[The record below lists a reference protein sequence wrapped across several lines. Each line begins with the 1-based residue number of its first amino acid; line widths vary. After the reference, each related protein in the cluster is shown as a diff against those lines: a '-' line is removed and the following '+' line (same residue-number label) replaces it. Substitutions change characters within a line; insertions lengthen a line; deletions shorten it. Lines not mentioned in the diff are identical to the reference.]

1 MKLNPS
7 DVAGRANQLARR
19 RVLESQLS
27 YRGLTFT
34 EKGRV
39 LLDVDAIKEGRLCLR
54 QNEKQL
60 KLLPETL
67 LGIQSAW
74 REGDIPDSED
84 APWTISTFSTYDPE
98 KDDLRVYRTRRG
110 DSICL
115 ADSGAGT
122 RLVIT
127 AKQLDAIVEALVD
140 PWMKKVGEVSSPEQ
154 APRLDGPSLS

>member
-1 MKLNPS
+1 MKLQHSLPEEA
-7 DVAGRANQLARR
+7 DELARR
-19 RVLESQLS
+19 RALESGLP

-34 EKGRV
+34 EKGCV
-39 LLDVDAIKEGRLCLR
+39 LLDVDGIKEGRLCLR
-54 QNEKQL
+54 QNETQL

-84 APWTISTFSTYDPE
+84 APWTISTFSAYDPE

-122 RLVIT
+122 RIVMT

-140 PWMKKVGEVSSPEQ
+140 PWMNQLAKASPPERSP
-154 APRLDGPSLS
+154 AVDGPSLN

>member
-1 MKLNPS
+1 MKLKRSVPGGP
-7 DVAGRANQLARR
+7 AELARR
-19 RVLESQLS
+19 RALESRLP

-34 EKGRV
+34 EKGCV
-39 LLDVDAIKEGRLCLR
+39 LLDVDGIKEGRLCLR
-54 QNEKQL
+54 QNETKL

-84 APWTISTFSTYDPE
+84 APWTISTFSAYDPE

-122 RLVIT
+122 RLVMT

-140 PWMKKVGEVSSPEQ
+140 PWMNQVAKASAPERSP
-154 APRLDGPSLS
+154 AVDGPSLN